1 MRIQEIINA
10 LNFYANPFLQED
22 YDNAGLITGSNN
34 WECTG
39 GLVCLDATEEVIQE
53 AINKKYN
60 LVIAHHPIVFR
71 GLKKINGNNY
81 VERALILAIKHDIA
95 LFAIHTNL
103 DNVIDGVNGKMA
115 ELLGLQNRKVL
126 LPKKSVL
133 QQLSVFVP
141 TAHKETLLRALF
153 AAGAGNVGKY
163 SECSFSVAGTGSFKA
178 MEGSDPFVGK
188 HGERHLE
195 PEEKLDVIFPSWKQA
210 GIVQAMRAA
219 HPYEEV
225 AYYLYNLDNIF
236 AETGSG
242 MIGDLPEKMEEDLF
256 FEKIRQIFNIPVIK
270 HSKWRNKTIEKV
282 ALCGGAGSFLTGAAI
297 AAGADVYLTGDLK
310 YHEFF
315 DADSRL
321 VLADIGHF
329 ESEQYTIDLLFDH
342 LREKFPNF
350 AVLKTGVNTN
360 PVCYFK

>member
-1 MRIQEIINA
+1 
-10 LNFYANPFLQED
+10 
-22 YDNAGLITGSNN
+22 
-34 WECTG
+34 
-39 GLVCLDATEEVIQE
+39 
-53 AINKKYN
+53 
-60 LVIAHHPIVFR
+60 
-71 GLKKINGNNY
+71 
-81 VERALILAIKHDIA
+81 
-95 LFAIHTNL
+95 
-103 DNVIDGVNGKMA
+103 
-115 ELLGLQNRKVL
+115 
-126 LPKKSVL
+126 
-133 QQLSVFVP
+133 
-141 TAHKETLLRALF
+141 LLRALF

-195 PEEKLDVIFPSWKQA
+195 PEEKLDVIFPLWKQA